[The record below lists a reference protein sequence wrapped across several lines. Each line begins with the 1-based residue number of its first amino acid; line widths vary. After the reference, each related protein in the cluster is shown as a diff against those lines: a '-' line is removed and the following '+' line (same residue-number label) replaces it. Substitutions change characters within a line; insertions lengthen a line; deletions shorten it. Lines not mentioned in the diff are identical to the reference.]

1 MAIGEAA
8 AQANLAL
15 ATAWLEARAR
25 GDRDRMLS
33 LTDVE
38 ATFRRTGE
46 RKHRGSE
53 AVDEALA
60 SIEAGV
66 EPALIAIVPDGP
78 FATATVAGGRGFET
92 WRLRIVDGL
101 VGDVIVDPDPF
112 A

>member
-15 ATAWLEARAR
+15 ATAWLEARAQ
-25 GDRDRMLS
+25 GDRERVLS

-60 SIEAGV
+60 SASGA
-66 EPALIAIVPDGP
+66 EPALVAIVPDGP
-78 FATATVAGGRGFET
+78 FATATVSGTRGFET
-92 WRLRIVDGL
+92 WRLRIADGL
-101 VGDVIVDPDPF
+101 VADVVVDPDPF